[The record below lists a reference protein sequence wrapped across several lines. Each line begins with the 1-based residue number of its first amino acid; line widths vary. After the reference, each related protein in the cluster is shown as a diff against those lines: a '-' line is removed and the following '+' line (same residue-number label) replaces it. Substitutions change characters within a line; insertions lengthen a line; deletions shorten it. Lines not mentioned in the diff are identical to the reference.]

1 MRTTTVAFLI
11 ASCLVSGVHAQTPAS
26 TGPAPQRVDVTPA
39 TAEAEV
45 GQTLPFSAIGIA
57 QDGSRVDARPS
68 RWLTAPFDSAAA
80 NEDGTVTFFLPGV
93 IKVGAVIN
101 GKTGFASVTVK
112 PQAPARVEIDAPRSA
127 ITIGAG
133 MALGARAVVS
143 SGEPLSDVQY
153 VWRSESPAVAT
164 VDAAGFVTAVAPG
177 LATIRASTGS
187 VSATTNVRVVA
198 GGVQR
203 VTVQPATTSS
213 RTGDVVRFTASI
225 LPASAAQTAVRWSVS
240 GDGASIDADGVFV
253 AERPGTYVI
262 TAAAGDRAASSS
274 VAVVP
279 RNVQRPLEVVG
290 RTPAEEFQTLEQW
303 IVGNYAYVTSLLAGR
318 LWVYDVSNPMAPVKV
333 DSLAFDARVLNDVST
348 TADGRITV
356 ISREGAS
363 NRKNGIVF
371 LDSSDQAHPK
381 VVSEYTATVTG
392 GVHSAFVDGHYVY
405 LTDDA
410 TGSLRVIDFR
420 DVKSPKE
427 VGRWAPDRKV
437 QTFKRAQ
444 GDEFVGGLSLHDV
457 QVKDGLLYAAW
468 WRDGFIILDVGN
480 GLKGGSPEKPVF
492 VSQLRFNYRELYGD
506 GWLAGAHTVF
516 RYGNYVFLGDEV
528 FPAQFDMSSRDRIPV
543 QGIVHVVDVADI
555 AHPRRVATYDVP
567 EGGAHNIWVEDDV
580 MYMGYYNAGARVVD
594 VSGELRG
601 NLYRQGREIARLWT
615 GDPKG
620 WRPNLPFGWGA
631 QPHNGLVYFN
641 DINTGVWIAKL
652 PALNTSAR
660 IDSR

>member
-1 MRTTTVAFLI
+1 MRLTTAAFLM
-11 ASCLVSGVHAQTPAS
+11 ASCLISGVHAQTTAS
-26 TGPAPQRVDVTPA
+26 TGPTPQRVDVTPS

-57 QDGSRVDARPS
+57 QDGSRMDAKPS

-80 NEDGTVTFFLPGV
+80 NEDGTVTFFSPGL

-112 PQAPARVEIDAPRSA
+112 PQAPVRIEIDVPRSA
-127 ITIGAG
+127 IRIGDG
-133 MALGARAVVS
+133 IALGARAVVS
-143 SGEPLSDVQY
+143 SGDPLSDVQY
-153 VWRSESPAVAT
+153 AWRSESPSVAT

-177 LATIRASTGS
+177 IATIRVSTGS
-187 VSATTNVRVVA
+187 VSATTNVRVVS

-203 VTVQPATTSS
+203 LTIQPATTSS
-213 RTGDVVRFTASI
+213 RTGDVVRFNASI
-225 LPASAAQTAVRWSVS
+225 LPASAARTSVRWSVS

-262 TAAAGDRAASSS
+262 TAAAGDRASSAS
-274 VAVVP
+274 VVVVP
-279 RNVQRPLEVVG
+279 RNVQRTLEVVG
-290 RTPAEEFQTLEQW
+290 RTPIEEFQTLEQW
-303 IVGNYAYVTSLLAGR
+303 IVGNYAYVTSAHAGR
-318 LWVYDVSNPMAPVKV
+318 LWVYDVSNPASPIKV
-333 DSLAFDARVLNDVST
+333 DSLAFDGRILNDIST

-381 VVSEYTATVTG
+381 VVSEYTDTVTG
-392 GVHSAFVDGHYVY
+392 GVHSAFIDGHYVY

-427 VGRWAPDRKV
+427 VGRWAPDRKI
-437 QTFKRAQ
+437 QMFKRVQ
-444 GDEFVGGLSLHDV
+444 GDEFAGGVMLHDV

-468 WRDGFIILDVGN
+468 WRDGLIILDVGN

-492 VSQLRFNYRELYGD
+492 VSQLRFNYHELYGD

-516 RYGNYVFLGDEV
+516 RYHNYVFLGDEV
-528 FPAQFDMSSRDRIPV
+528 FPAQYDLSSRDRIPV
-543 QGIVHVVDVADI
+543 QGILHIVDVSDI
-555 AHPRRVATYDVP
+555 AHPRRVATYEVP
-567 EGGAHNIWVEDDV
+567 EAGAHNIWVEDDV
-580 MYMGYYNAGARVVD
+580 MYMGYYNGGARVVD

-601 NLYRQGREIARLWT
+601 NLYPQGREIARLWT

-620 WRPNLPFGWGA
+620 WRPNLPFCWGA

-641 DINTGVWIAKL
+641 DINTGVWITKL
-652 PALNTSAR
+652 SKLDAPALR
-660 IDSR
+660 R